1 MAGFVNKIGKFFGVN
16 NDSGSV
22 EFIARHMTQD
32 SLQSFANK
40 YNLRIQRD
48 EKGSFISLSR
58 HQSVS
63 DFMSFYE
70 NWCNTYTSTGDYSNN
85 RQMTLGLY
93 DVMDENMTEASQ
105 TLDVYAEEAIS
116 YGIIEDSVQ
125 ITCSNDEALEVLM
138 KVLNRNKIFRREKA
152 DIRTMC
158 KYGDAAY
165 ALSYPK
171 SLYQKWN
178 ELPEEEKS
186 NSDPLEFFSID
197 NLLITPVNPKNF
209 SIEQDENGDP
219 ICYKTT
225 PNNLSD
231 NKNNASNAVGL
242 MSKRWEPWQFVR
254 FSLTDDVTYP
264 YGKSI
269 LYGMRTLF
277 DQLSTL
283 EALLAMSRASKV
295 SRLVIRVP
303 VPGDNAVEAFSQLS
317 QSKAMFKSQIF
328 SDAAGTKT
336 GRKVAGLTETF
347 FMPSNEGYEIDTLKN
362 DIDISSTDDVEHFTE
377 KALRATRLPKGFF
390 AGEDHSDTGTALA
403 ERDQKFA
410 KALLSVQDAY
420 VSGLTDLCSCI
431 LTLAGFNIEDL
442 DIEVSIERPTK
453 LSKDT
458 MDQYK
463 NAIEMATAIRDAVQ
477 SSMTEKVSWG
487 QDTNFA
493 QMLMI
498 MGIPADFIRLAMAKK
513 PISVVD
519 NSELFELFKDME
531 VSIYNKDRSNKYK
544 SAEDEEDHS
553 SDDASDTNIEDTTE
567 DDNLESNQNE
577 DESVEPVTIAADGSE
592 LAITGYT
599 GGIDAHSRD
608 DWSVT
613 SSKKLKICESGGIRK
628 VIVRSSSNKKL
639 SENKGLKKQLKEV
652 YEDLT
657 NKKVPING

>member
-1 MAGFVNKIGKFFGVN
+1 MAGFVNKIGKFFGIN
-16 NDSGSV
+16 NDTGSV
-22 EFIARHMTQD
+22 EFVARHMTPE

-40 YNLRIQRD
+40 YNLRVQRD
-48 EKGSFISLSR
+48 EKGSFISISKHHSTNDL
-58 HQSVS
+58 
-63 DFMSFYE
+63 MSFYE

-85 RQMTLGLY
+85 RQTTLGLY
-93 DVMDENMTEASQ
+93 DIMDENMTEASQ
-105 TLDVYAEEAIS
+105 TLDVYSEEAIS
-116 YGIIEDSVQ
+116 YGVIEDSVQ
-125 ITCSNDEALEVLM
+125 ITCSNDEALDILM
-138 KVLNRNKIFRREKA
+138 RTLERNKILRREKA

-165 ALSYPK
+165 ALSYPQ
-171 SLYQKWN
+171 SLYEKWEN
-178 ELPEEEKS
+178 LTDEEKS
-186 NSDPLEFFSID
+186 GADPLEFFNID
-197 NLLITPVNPKNF
+197 NLIITPVNPKNF
-209 SIEQDENGDP
+209 VIEQDENSDV

-225 PNNLSD
+225 PNNLYG
-231 NKNNASNAVGL
+231 NKNNAASSISL
-242 MSKRWEPWQFVR
+242 MTKRWEPWQFVR

-295 SRLVIRVP
+295 SRLVIRIP

-362 DIDISSTDDVEHFTE
+362 DIDISSTDDVDHFTE

-390 AGEDHSDTGTALA
+390 AGEDHSDTGAALA

-410 KALLSVQDAY
+410 KALLNVQDAY
-420 VSGLTDLCSCI
+420 VSGLTDLCACI
-431 LTLAGFNIEDL
+431 LTHAGFDL
-442 DIEVSIERPTK
+442 NEVEVEVSIERPTK

-477 SSMTEKVSWG
+477 SSMSEKVSAG
-487 QDTNFA
+487 QETNFA

-498 MGIPADFIRLAMAKK
+498 MGIPVDFIRLALAKR
-513 PISVVD
+513 PISVID

-531 VSIYNKDRSNKYK
+531 VSLYNKERSNKYHK
-544 SAEDEEDHS
+544 EEPEPVDTDIQSKENEEDF
-553 SDDASDTNIEDTTE
+553 EVGE
-567 DDNLESNQNE
+567 EGE
-577 DESVEPVTIAADGSE
+577 EE
-592 LAITGYT
+592 LAPIGPNGEDPEMTLGDT
-599 GGIDAHSRD
+599 GGTNYEEYD

-613 SSKKLKICESGGIRK
+613 SSKKLRVCESGGLRK
-628 VIVRSSSNKKL
+628 IVVKSSIHKNLSSNR
-639 SENKGLKKQLKEV
+639 SLKKQLKEV
-652 YEDLT
+652 YLDL
-657 NKKVPING
+657 KKVGLNG